1 MAKWW
6 ETIVGV
12 TKKGLEEEVGNRERQ
27 NIVFEGREMKSLLC
41 YRGCLFSKQST
52 SL

>member
-12 TKKGLEEEVGNRERQ
+12 TKKGLEEEVGNRGRQ
-27 NIVFEGREMKSLLC
+27 NIVFDKREIKSFLS
-41 YRGCLFSKQST
+41 YKGCLSRKQST
-52 SL
+52 PL